1 MTTNKIDELLNRYEQ
16 GITTEKEEL
25 SLRELAVEGQLPDEW
40 NDYFAVLDG
49 SVTVPDGLE
58 ERLERR
64 IDAMQLTEHLRR
76 RKWWRRVTGIAAMV
90 VILLSVGVY
99 IHNQRQ
105 TQAILEQDTY
115 TDPQEAYN
123 QTEQVLTMLSKQL
136 NKSDDGMHALEI
148 MTQKLNNK

>member
-16 GITTEKEEL
+16 GITTETEEL
-25 SLRELAVEGQLPDEW
+25 SLRELAAQGQLPDEW

-49 SVTVPDGLE
+49 SVKVPDGLE

-64 IDAMQLTEHLRR
+64 IDAMQSSERLRR
-76 RKWWRRVTGIAAMV
+76 RQWWRRVTGIAATV
-90 VILLSVGVY
+90 AILLSVGVY
-99 IHNQRQ
+99 VHNQRQ

>member
-1 MTTNKIDELLNRYEQ
+1 MTTNKIDELLKRYEQ
-16 GITTEKEEL
+16 GMTTETEEL
-25 SLRELAVEGQLPDEW
+25 SLRELAAQGQLSDEW

-49 SVTVPDGLE
+49 NVKVPDGLE

-64 IDAMQLTEHLRR
+64 IDAMQSSEHIRR
-76 RKWWRRVTGIAAMV
+76 RQWWRRFTSIAATV
-90 VILLSVGVY
+90 AILLSVGVY